1 MDLQPYL
8 SEEFNDLDLIR
19 DSFMEHK
26 FSVHLQLEKN
36 LSPFKDDSDEL
47 NELYFKSV
55 YKNAISIFE
64 DLFQNGDSVFLVLH
78 IRSDLPLTRK
88 TGIYEKY
95 VKNPNIYKLA
105 CKKVFLEDEQEQ
117 IIQYSLLCQREQLSY
132 KQLIKAICNQDFR
145 SLKPRL
151 KDKNTYYPEIFFIN
165 INKNIILNIYDD
177 RGGFIL
183 LNNPEDHKYL
193 ENKYKELLMEDNY

>member
-1 MDLQPYL
+1 MDLQQFL
-8 SEEFNDLDLIR
+8 SEEFNNLDLIN
-19 DSFMEHK
+19 DSFIEHN

-36 LSPFKDDSDEL
+36 LSQFKDDSDEL
-47 NELYFKSV
+47 NELYFENV

-64 DLFQNGDSVFLVLH
+64 DLFQIDDDIFLVTH
-78 IRSDLPLTRK
+78 IRSEIPLTRK
-88 TGIYEKY
+88 NGIYIKY
-95 VKNPNIYKLA
+95 VKNPNIYKLEY
-105 CKKVFLEDEQEQ
+105 KKVYLEDEQEQ

-165 INKNIILNIYDD
+165 KSKNVILNIYDD
-177 RGGFIL
+177 RGAYFI
-183 LNNPEDHKYL
+183 K
-193 ENKYKELLMEDNY
+193 